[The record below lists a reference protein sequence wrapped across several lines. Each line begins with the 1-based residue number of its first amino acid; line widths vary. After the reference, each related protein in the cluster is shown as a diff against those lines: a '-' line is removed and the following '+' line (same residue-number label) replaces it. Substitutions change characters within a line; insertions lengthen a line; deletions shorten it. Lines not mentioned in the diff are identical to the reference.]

1 VGRSLLENIEHGTV
15 VNIDQSP
22 IYHTILYPIIR
33 PLGGRHD
40 RVNHSRQKYAQRNA
54 DGTAAGVNGA
64 ESFLLLIKRGLRG
77 TFPAM
82 NREHRYWY
90 RDEFAF
96 RWDTRRLKDG
106 ERVVEAVKC
115 T

>member
-1 VGRSLLENIEHGTV
+1 
-15 VNIDQSP
+15 
-22 IYHTILYPIIR
+22 
-33 PLGGRHD
+33 
-40 RVNHSRQKYAQRNA
+40 
-54 DGTAAGVNGA
+54 VNGA
-64 ESFLLLIKRGLRG
+64 ESFLLLIKRGLLG

-96 RWDTRRLKDG
+96 RWDTLRLKDG